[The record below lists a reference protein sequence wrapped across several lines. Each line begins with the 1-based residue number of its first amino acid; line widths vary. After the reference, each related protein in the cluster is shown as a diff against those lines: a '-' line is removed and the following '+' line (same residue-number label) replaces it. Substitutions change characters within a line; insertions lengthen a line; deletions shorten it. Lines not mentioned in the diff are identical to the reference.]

1 MDSDG
6 SNVVQLT
13 SDASTHRSP
22 AFSPDGSKIAF
33 WSDASGRR
41 NIYVMDADGCNLRQL
56 TVDAES
62 MDPAWS
68 PDGSRIVFISN
79 RASPTTWL
87 VYTMDPDGNNVISLG
102 AVVQN
107 WQSRPVFSP
116 DGQRIVFASTRDDF
130 FGSIF
135 VVNAD
140 GSGLEKLTPAPMTGQ
155 YAVWSQDGT
164 KIAFLGSLDPRRGE
178 PWKVYVMD
186 LATRNLTP
194 ITDFRAE
201 PHAWAWAPLGAG
213 ATCHVRATHAKGP
226 AFQPRFSIRSFDWEL
241 VAPQPADVKQPI

>member
-1 MDSDG
+1 
-6 SNVVQLT
+6 
-13 SDASTHRSP
+13 
-22 AFSPDGSKIAF
+22 
-33 WSDASGRR
+33 
-41 NIYVMDADGCNLRQL
+41 MDADGSNLGQL
-56 TVDAES
+56 TFDAES
-62 MDPAWS
+62 MDAAWS

-79 RASPTTWL
+79 RSVPNTWL
-87 VYTMDPDGNNVISLG
+87 VYTMDPDGSNVTSLG
-102 AVVQN
+102 AVAQS

-135 VVNAD
+135 LMNAD

-164 KIAFLGSLDPRRGE
+164 KVAFSGSLDPRYGE

-201 PHAWAWAPLGAG
+201 PHAWAWAPLGGVAACKVRSGHGEERAFRPWSFRPSLSAG
-213 ATCHVRATHAKGP
+213 
-226 AFQPRFSIRSFDWEL
+226 L
-241 VAPQPADVKQPI
+241 VSTERHGAH